1 MAYREYKIIEVSEG
15 ALGTIFLGASGM
27 PIKQMEISLNKEAT
41 DGWQMVFQVIEK
53 KRLWLFWSRETVIMT
68 LGR

>member
-1 MAYREYKIIEVSEG
+1 MAYREDKVIEVSEG

>member
-1 MAYREYKIIEVSEG
+1 MAYKEYKVIEVSEG

-27 PIKQMEISLNKEAT
+27 PIKQMEINLNKEAA

-53 KRLWLFWSRETVIMT
+53 KRFWLFWSRETVIMT